1 MQDNN
6 SDPPKLEDQ
15 KISDDVNKTIDLL
28 QSDLVVTKRELRL
41 TNEGLK
47 ELASQYENEK
57 CRGASLSE
65 KAAKL
70 KVSLYD
76 AISKLNL
83 QQSILKEKTSKVSD
97 LKDKIASLKD
107 ALVAKDGEL
116 SALRDQ
122 LKNLA
127 IDLRSKFDNLS
138 ENDRTISKLQEQ
150 IRVTELERDDIR
162 EKHNASAGLIAQ
174 SDSKLADM
182 ASKLDRQRNEI
193 GNLNSK
199 IDAINAKND
208 EAVHALSVERD
219 EYRDKL
225 TLSSSAVSQSDVKI
239 ADLQSKLERQR
250 ADAQSL
256 SAKIDVLTSKN
267 NELENLMRN
276 YDKKIKEWLIEKN
289 TIEARVEA
297 RLRYEYEEKLDAV
310 KISVVSSSSPSVVV
324 EAPASS
330 PAVVVAPAVATSSV
344 SSIVVEDS
352 PPPPLPSTPIPAS
365 PPAVVDSAPQ
375 SSNPS
380 AEDVQPSSPSSSD
393 ISNLLDTPQPQ
404 PSSSDNLSPPMVPP
418 PDVPVVYTDA
428 EIASALAEHFGTE
441 ESISEEKKKPEIPGG
456 NLSTEMGDNE
466 TSELGS
472 SQMSQAS
479 SSDAS
484 LVVSDAASSASS
496 SDRGVYS
503 AAKKFFYQRIAPLT
517 KQHVFSKMSN
527 ITTEDVESLTKLAS
541 ALATKILVDNNKQR
555 NYRCIDDEKL
565 KFEYL
570 KTGGVWKR
578 DSKKVHLGNVL
589 YLALYNRCKELKEL
603 ELAKPDSDDQV
614 VVNLNEMISQLEK
627 WKTHKSSSQFHK
639 KLVAQLAPMISYV

>member
-127 IDLRSKFDNLS
+127 TDLRSKFDNLS

-162 EKHNASAGLIAQ
+162 EKHNASASLIAQ

-208 EAVHALSVERD
+208 EAVHALGVERD

-276 YDKKIKEWLIEKN
+276 YDQKIKEWLIEKN

-297 RLRYEYEEKLDAV
+297 RLRYEYEEKLDAA
-310 KISVVSSSSPSVVV
+310 KASSSPAV
-324 EAPASS
+324 EAPAAA
-330 PAVVVAPAVATSSV
+330 PAVVVAPAQTVAVATSSV
-344 SSIVVEDS
+344 SSIVVEDVSSS

-365 PPAVVDSAPQ
+365 PPAAVDSSSQ
-375 SSNPS
+375 SS
-380 AEDVQPSSPSSSD
+380 AEDVQPPSPSSSD
-393 ISNLLDTPQPQ
+393 ILNLSDTPQPQ

-456 NLSTEMGDNE
+456 NLSTEMGNNE
-466 TSELGS
+466 TSEQALSSLVTNDAS

-479 SSDAS
+479 
-484 LVVSDAASSASS
+484 SS

-527 ITTEDVESLTKLAS
+527 ITTEDVESLTKLAN

-570 KTGGVWKR
+570 KTGGKWKH

-603 ELAKPDSDDQV
+603 ELAKPDSDDKII
-614 VVNLNEMISQLEK
+614 VNLNEMISQLEK